1 MNDYTKLMKAL
12 VKHSPKEGIWMEDVP
27 DPKCG
32 PGEVR
37 IRITHTAICGTDKHI
52 FEWDEWA
59 QNNLKLPLI
68 VGHEF
73 CGIIDEVGPHV
84 THYKVGD
91 RVSGEGHITC
101 GNCRNCRAGKKHL
114 CPETIGVGV
123 HRDGAFAEY
132 LVIPESNVWPLH
144 EDIPSE
150 IAAFFDPLGNA
161 VHTALAFNIT
171 GEDILICG
179 AGPIGMMAAA
189 ICKFSGSRNIVVTD
203 INDYRLNLAK
213 DLGASRTVNPR
224 KEDIGT
230 VFEELGISHGFDVGL
245 EMSGNPEAFN
255 QMISLMYNGG
265 NIALLGLL
273 PNSTKVD
280 WNKVIFK
287 GLNIKGI
294 YGREMYD
301 TWYKMTQMIRSGL
314 SVSKVLTHH
323 FKIDDFQ
330 KAFKVIESGNCG
342 KVVLEW

>member
-1 MNDYTKLMKAL
+1 MKAL

-73 CGIIDEVGPHV
+73 CGIIDEVGPQV
-84 THYKVGD
+84 THYNVGD

-171 GEDILICG
+171 GEDVLICG

>member
-1 MNDYTKLMKAL
+1 MKAL

-150 IAAFFDPLGNA
+150 IA
-161 VHTALAFNIT
+161 
-171 GEDILICG
+171 
-179 AGPIGMMAAA
+179 
-189 ICKFSGSRNIVVTD
+189 
-203 INDYRLNLAK
+203 
-213 DLGASRTVNPR
+213 
-224 KEDIGT
+224 
-230 VFEELGISHGFDVGL
+230 
-245 EMSGNPEAFN
+245 
-255 QMISLMYNGG
+255 
-265 NIALLGLL
+265 
-273 PNSTKVD
+273 
-280 WNKVIFK
+280 FK
-287 GLNIKGI
+287 
-294 YGREMYD
+294 
-301 TWYKMTQMIRSGL
+301 
-314 SVSKVLTHH
+314 
-323 FKIDDFQ
+323 
-330 KAFKVIESGNCG
+330 
-342 KVVLEW
+342 

>member
-1 MNDYTKLMKAL
+1 MKAL

-73 CGIIDEVGPHV
+73 CGIIDEVGPQV

>member
-1 MNDYTKLMKAL
+1 MKAL

-73 CGIIDEVGPHV
+73 CGIIDEVGPQV

-171 GEDILICG
+171 GEDLLICG

>member
-1 MNDYTKLMKAL
+1 MKAL

-330 KAFKVIESGNCG
+330 EAFKVIESGNCG

>member
-1 MNDYTKLMKAL
+1 MKAL

-114 CPETIGVGV
+114 CPETIGIGV
-123 HRDGAFAEY
+123 HCDGAFAEY

-161 VHTALAFNIT
+161 VHTALAFNLT

-203 INDYRLNLAK
+203 INDYRLNLVK

-224 KEDIGT
+224 KEDIGS

>member
-1 MNDYTKLMKAL
+1 MKAL

-73 CGIIDEVGPHV
+73 CGIIDEVGPYV

>member
-1 MNDYTKLMKAL
+1 MKAL

-132 LVIPESNVWPLH
+132 LVIPESNVWLLH

-179 AGPIGMMAAA
+179 AGPIGMTAAA

-213 DLGASRTVNPR
+213 DLGATRTVNPR
-224 KEDIGT
+224 KEDIGS

-245 EMSGNPEAFN
+245 EMSGNPDAFN

-323 FKIDDFQ
+323 YKIDDFQ
-330 KAFKVIESGNCG
+330 EAFKVIKSGNCG

>member
-1 MNDYTKLMKAL
+1 MKAL

-32 PGEVR
+32 PVEVR

>member
-1 MNDYTKLMKAL
+1 MKAL

-27 DPKCG
+27 DPKCD

-59 QNNLKLPLI
+59 QNNLNLPLI

>member
-1 MNDYTKLMKAL
+1 
-12 VKHSPKEGIWMEDVP
+12 MEDVP

>member
-1 MNDYTKLMKAL
+1 MKAL

-73 CGIIDEVGPHV
+73 CGIIDEVGPQV
-84 THYKVGD
+84 THYNVGD

-161 VHTALAFNIT
+161 VHTALAFNLT

>member
-1 MNDYTKLMKAL
+1 MKAL

-114 CPETIGVGV
+114 CPETFGVGV

-144 EDIPSE
+144 EGIPSE

-342 KVVLEW
+342 KVLLEW

>member
-1 MNDYTKLMKAL
+1 MKAL

-73 CGIIDEVGPHV
+73 CGIIDKVGPQV

-213 DLGASRTVNPR
+213 ELGASRTVNPR

-230 VFEELGISHGFDVGL
+230 VFEDLGISHGFDVGL

-330 KAFKVIESGNCG
+330 EAFKVIESGNCG

>member
-1 MNDYTKLMKAL
+1 MKAL

-73 CGIIDEVGPHV
+73 CGIIDKVGPQV

>member
-1 MNDYTKLMKAL
+1 MKAL

-213 DLGASRTVNPR
+213 NLGATRTVNPR
-224 KEDIGT
+224 KEDIGS

-245 EMSGNPEAFN
+245 EMSGNADAFN

>member
-1 MNDYTKLMKAL
+1 MKAL

-73 CGIIDEVGPHV
+73 CGIIDEVGPQV
-84 THYKVGD
+84 THYNIGD